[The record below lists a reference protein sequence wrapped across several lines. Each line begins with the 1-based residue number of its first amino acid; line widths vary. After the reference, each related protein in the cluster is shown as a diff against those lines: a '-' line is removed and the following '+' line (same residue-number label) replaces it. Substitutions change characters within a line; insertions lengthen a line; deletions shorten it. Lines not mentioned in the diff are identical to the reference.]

1 MFHFHTYGNC
11 ILFDKLIFS
20 AIAISKPEEDLLKLE
35 NQKLRADVEEL
46 KSQLMLAEIKNG
58 GGLAFIESNI
68 NNTACRLC
76 Y

>member
-1 MFHFHTYGNC
+1 MFHFHLYSKC
-11 ILFDKLIFS
+11 ILFDKLIFP

-58 GGLAFIESNI
+58 GGLAIIESSI

>member
-11 ILFDKLIFS
+11 ILFDKFIFS

-58 GGLAFIESNI
+58 GGLAII
-68 NNTACRLC
+68 
-76 Y
+76 